1 MDNLKVFIYKFQGWL
16 VSIGWV
22 MLLSLFTYTEL
33 FHSLLRTDEKF
44 ADVYQECQAHLLS
57 LVVNIG
63 LLVML
68 VFDYMSA
75 GREFSNRKVIAI
87 MSAIL
92 FPVLLYAMATLQKSE
107 DIVHY
112 VDFMKSPN
120 LLYVLHLIFLW
131 ILTWLKKES
140 MGGDVVGIQMIRK
153 EFT

>member
-1 MDNLKVFIYKFQGWL
+1 MDNLKIFIYKFQGWL

-44 ADVYQECQAHLLS
+44 VDAYLECQTHLVS

-75 GREFSNRKVIAI
+75 GMEFSNRKVVGV

-92 FPVLLYAMATLQKSE
+92 FPVLIYAMATLQKSE

-112 VDFMKSPN
+112 VGFMKSPC
-120 LLYVLHLIFLW
+120 LLYVLHMVFLW

-140 MGGDVVGIQMIRK
+140 MGESVGIQMIRK
-153 EFT
+153 EFK